1 MRNWREAEL
10 DAPAKP
16 FEEFIHRAFP
26 VTGTYR
32 YVVYGIV
39 VECEFPLTSIDVAEP
54 DVEAAIR
61 ISLEAPAY
69 FRARTHGL
77 AADPEDWFFHA
88 VLPDG
93 CVYMRVDEVFE
104 TIVSPNGCDVV
115 CSRLAGVDDRSF
127 EANLLNFVLSTSLTL
142 RGEEPLH
149 ATVVDLGGRVV
160 GLLGPSGAGKSTLA
174 AFLIAQGAKLI
185 TDDML
190 RLTFADGRAF
200 AHAGPQR
207 LKLLDEAAARLLPE
221 AVGDGHW
228 NAMSGKIMVQ
238 PHDPMPTRHIPQPIA
253 ALFWLD
259 ERLPAA
265 PGDAVSS
272 TRLVGIDLV
281 RTLSVSAMEI
291 RYYAPDRLA
300 RQLRF
305 AERMAG
311 VLPVYAL
318 RYARSY
324 PVLERVAEEIRRRA
338 FP

>member
-16 FEEFIHRAFP
+16 FEEITHRVFP

-32 YVVYGIV
+32 YAVYGFV
-39 VECEFPLTSIDVAEP
+39 VECAFPLTSIDVAEP
-54 DVEAAIR
+54 DVEAAVR
-61 ISLEAPAY
+61 IGLESPAY
-69 FRARTHGL
+69 FRMRTHGL
-77 AADPEDWFFHA
+77 AADPSDWFFHA
-88 VLPDG
+88 VLSDG
-93 CVYMRVDEVFE
+93 GVYMRVDEVFE
-104 TIVSPNGCDVV
+104 AIVSPDGRDVV
-115 CSRLAGVDDRSF
+115 CARLAGVDDRSF

-149 ATVVDLGGRVV
+149 ATVVDLGGRAI

-174 AFLIAQGAKLI
+174 AFLIAQGAKLV

-190 RLTFADGRAF
+190 RLTFIDGRAF
-200 AHAGPQR
+200 AHSGPQR
-207 LKLLDEAAARLLPE
+207 LKLLEEAAAQLLPE
-221 AVGDGHW
+221 AVADGHW

-238 PHDPMPTRHIPQPIA
+238 PHDPMPTRHTPQPLA
-253 ALFWLD
+253 ALLWLD
-259 ERLPAA
+259 EPPPEAA
-265 PGDAVSS
+265 PDAVSS
-272 TRLVGIDLV
+272 TRLTGVELV

-305 AERMAG
+305 AERVAG
-311 VLPVYAL
+311 VLPVYGL
-318 RYARSY
+318 HYSRSY
-324 PVLERVAEEIRRRA
+324 PVLDRVAEEIKRRA

>member
-1 MRNWREAEL
+1 M

-16 FEEFIHRAFP
+16 FEEVTQRVFP

-32 YVVYGIV
+32 YAVYGIV
-39 VECEFPLTSIDVAEP
+39 VECEFPLTSIDAAEP
-54 DVEAAIR
+54 DVEAAVNIGLK
-61 ISLEAPAY
+61 SPAY

-77 AADPEDWFFHA
+77 AADPSDWFFHA
-88 VLPDG
+88 ILPDG
-93 CVYMRVDEVFE
+93 GVYMRVDEVFE
-104 TIVSPNGCDVV
+104 TIVSPNGRDVV
-115 CSRLAGVDDRSF
+115 CARLAGVDDRSF

-174 AFLIAQGAKLI
+174 AFLIAQGAKLV

-190 RLTFADGRAF
+190 RLTFADGRVL
-200 AHAGPQR
+200 AHSGPQR

-221 AVGDGHW
+221 AVAEGHW

-238 PHDPMPTRHIPQPIA
+238 PHDPMPTRHTPQPLA

-259 ERLPAA
+259 EPRPEAT
-265 PGDAVSS
+265 DNAVSS
-272 TRLVGIDLV
+272 TRLTGVELV

-305 AERMAG
+305 AERVAG
-311 VLPVYAL
+311 VLPVYGL
-318 RYARSY
+318 HYSRSY
-324 PVLERVAEEIRRRA
+324 PVLDRVAEEIRRRA